1 MTPVSAM
8 ALRCPIGVALALAAG
23 MPQAVSGP
31 VQRAVA
37 RPGPPATVLWKVNT
51 RAYGHAAVDSSTA
64 YFLSGSHQVTAV
76 SVANGSVRWQR
87 ETGEA
92 DPLVGNGVVLAGAT
106 VIVGDYNVTA
116 WDRGTGAFRWR
127 FVPPV
132 GFGAGAYLGAVAGDT
147 VLAGSA
153 SGQVY
158 AIDVSSGEAGWIAT
172 IEEGI
177 RTLVYEP
184 VLDGALVYA
193 GYTVMSTPTHGG
205 VVALNAE
212 TGEERWRAELPR
224 PPNGIGAGAAG
235 KAVVVDDLVVM
246 ANRDGSIHA
255 FAKGDGAS
263 RWVIRGL
270 DLPLFPNSPVPEPP
284 GPRTDFRALAAT
296 GRTLFAGS
304 LLGYVVAYD
313 LDTRRER
320 WRHLGGQNGSIG
332 FQLTADAQ
340 ALYFPSFS
348 GRLTAVN
355 VTTGTER
362 WRIGDGLNSFLFPPA
377 LDGSA
382 AYASAFGGFYALRK

>member
-1 MTPVSAM
+1 MAFRFPVS
-8 ALRCPIGVALALAAG
+8 VTLALAVG
-23 MPQAVSGP
+23 MPQGIAGP
-31 VQRAVA
+31 AQRAVA
-37 RPGPPATVLWKVNT
+37 RPGPQATVLWKVNT
-51 RAYGHAAVDSSTA
+51 RAYGHAAVDSSTV

-76 SVANGSVRWQR
+76 SLVNGSVRWQR

-92 DPLVGNGVVLAGAT
+92 DPVVGNGVVLAGTT
-106 VIVGDYNVTA
+106 VIAGDYNVTA
-116 WDRGTGAFRWR
+116 WDRTTGAFRWR
-127 FVPPV
+127 FVPPI
-132 GFGAGAYLGAVAGDT
+132 GFGAGAYLGAVAGDM

-158 AIDVSSGEAGWIAT
+158 AIDWSSGLARWIAT
-172 IEEGI
+172 VEDGT
-177 RTLVYEP
+177 RALVYEP
-184 VLDGALVYA
+184 VLDGDLVFA

-205 VVALNAE
+205 VVALSAG
-212 TGEERWRAELPR
+212 TGEERWRVELPR
-224 PPNGIGAGAAG
+224 PPNGIGVGAAG
-235 KAVVVDDLVVM
+235 KPLVIDDLVVV

-255 FAKGDGAS
+255 LARNDGES
-263 RWVIRGL
+263 RWVVTGL
-270 DLPLFPNSPVPEPP
+270 NLPLFPNSPFPEPP
-284 GPRTDFRALAAT
+284 GPKTDFRALAAS

-332 FQLTADAQ
+332 FHLTADAQ

-355 VTTGTER
+355 VTNGVER
-362 WRIGDGLNSFLFPPA
+362 WRIGDGLNTFLFPPA